1 MIIDFMKID
10 GRQLD
15 RIAQEA
21 ILLMA
26 VERVREGGSPSDVIA
41 SYAMNR
47 TTIHKWLAC
56 ANSKGARLRKLKAN
70 KGYRAATQTAASAI
84 TTGSTPRHS
93 RRAASS
99 DLRSVSSMRR
109 HNTSTLA

>member
-21 ILLMA
+21 IRLMA

-70 KGYRAATQTAASAI
+70 KGYRAAPQTAASALL
-84 TTGSTPRHS
+84 PAV
-93 RRAASS
+93 RRAILAA
-99 DLRSVSSMRR
+99 LRPVICVQCRQCGATIHLR
-109 HNTSTLA
+109 